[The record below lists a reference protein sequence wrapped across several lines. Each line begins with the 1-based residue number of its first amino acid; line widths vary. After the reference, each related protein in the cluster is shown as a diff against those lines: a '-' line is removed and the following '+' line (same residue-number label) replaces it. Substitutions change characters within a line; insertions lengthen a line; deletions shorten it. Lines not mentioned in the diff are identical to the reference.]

1 MGVSMSGLLG
11 LYLSTFAKL
20 APLLACASVG
30 FIWARRQHPFAGSFV
45 TLLVTTVAT
54 PALVFHTLATARL
67 DSLRIIEIFVASFAG
82 LALVGVLSWVGLR
95 LLRLPVRSFFQT
107 AWIPNAG
114 NLGIPVSQIAFG
126 DDGLPVAVAFFAVST
141 FLTHTVGVKILTGS
155 SGGRAWQ
162 NPVLL
167 ASVLAVVLRLL
178 DWTLPHWVLASV
190 QLIGSITV
198 PLMLLSLGYSLFN
211 IPRSG
216 LSTGAAITSVRFV
229 AGWIAGALVFH
240 LSGLDPLL
248 AGVISLQ
255 LSMPCAVASYMF
267 AARYSDRG
275 DDAAGAVLVSTV
287 LFVMAAPL
295 MFWLA
300 TSGGW

>member
-1 MGVSMSGLLG
+1 MSGLLG

-20 APLLACASVG
+20 APLLACAGVG
-30 FIWARRQHPFAGSFV
+30 FVWARREQPFAGTFV
-45 TLLVTTVAT
+45 TMLVTAVAT
-54 PALVFHTLATARL
+54 PALVFHTLVTAKL
-67 DSLRIIEIFVASFAG
+67 DSQMIIEIFIASFVG
-82 LALVGVLSWVGLR
+82 LMLVGLLCLVGLR
-95 LLRLPVRSFFQT
+95 MMKLPVRSFFQT

-126 DDGLPVAVAFFAVST
+126 DAGLPVAVAFFAVST

-155 SGGRAWQ
+155 SAGRAWK
-162 NPVLL
+162 NPGLL
-167 ASVLAVVLRLL
+167 ARVLAVLVRTIDLS
-178 DWTLPHWVLASV
+178 LPVWVLSSF
-190 QLIGSITV
+190 QLVGSITV
-198 PLMLLSLGYSLFN
+198 PLMLLSLGYSLFQ

-216 LSTGAAITSVRFV
+216 LRTGAAITAVRFV
-229 AGWIAGALVFH
+229 AGWIAGAMVFH

-275 DDAAGAVLVSTV
+275 NDSAGAVLISTV
-287 LFVMAAPL
+287 LFVAAAPL

-300 TSGGW
+300 SGGGW